1 MSFDMRLKEFEIPL
15 GEGFYIAVEI
25 ESLAGQITTFVVR
38 LMKTAHPDVNIARYD
53 TAHHMPHRDVL
64 GRRKGLL
71 RKDWLA
77 DMTLKN
83 ALQFAI
89 HDLRLHYER
98 YDQIYESN

>member
-1 MSFDMRLKEFEIPL
+1 MEKSSAWVVK
-15 GEGFYIAVEI
+15 I
-25 ESLAGQITTFVVR
+25 ESLAGQIVSFVVR
-38 LMKTAHPDVNIARYD
+38 LMKRADPDVNIARYD

-64 GRRKGLL
+64 GRRKGQL

-77 DMTLKN
+77 GMSLKD

-89 HDLRLHYER
+89 NDLRLHYER